1 MDVGIARN
9 IADVKDNGSY
19 SSAYKYVR
27 FVNGWRYS
35 CRMTR
40 QDARKLDRATLEA
53 IRLRAVQQVQAGE
66 SPEAVVGAL
75 GFSSRCI
82 YSWLAMYRAGG
93 WDALKAKRI
102 PGRPKKLKAQ
112 DIRWVYRTV
121 TGRNPLQLGF
131 PFALW
136 TRAMIARLIV
146 KRTGVR
152 LSLVS
157 VGRLL
162 AQMGLTCQKPLWRAY
177 QQDGSRVTQWLEHE
191 YPRILAAGK
200 REKAEIYFED
210 ESGVRSDFHSGK
222 TWAPKGETP
231 MARVTGQRFSLN
243 MISAISPRGALRFMV
258 VKGGIGAK
266 VFIGFL
272 KRLMHGQR
280 RPVYLFV
287 DAHPLHR
294 ATAVKEYVDS
304 LEGRMKLFFL
314 PPYSPELNPDELVWN
329 EVKNN
334 AVGRA
339 KLEGPKDLHRT
350 VVSRLRF
357 LQRRPGRVRSFFRAP
372 ETCYA
377 AA

>member
-1 MDVGIARN
+1 
-9 IADVKDNGSY
+9 
-19 SSAYKYVR
+19 
-27 FVNGWRYS
+27 
-35 CRMTR
+35 MTR
-40 QDARKLDRATLEA
+40 QDARKLDHATLEA
-53 IRLRAVQQVQAGE
+53 IRIRAVQQVQAGE
-66 SPEAVVGAL
+66 NPEAVIGAL

-82 YSWLAMYRAGG
+82 CNWLAMYRAGG

-102 PGRPKKLKAQ
+102 PGRPKKLEAK
-112 DIRWVYRTV
+112 DVRWVYRTV

-131 PFALW
+131 LFALW
-136 TRAMIARLIV
+136 TRSMVARLIL

-162 AQMGLTCQKPLWRAY
+162 GQLGLTCQKPLWRAY
-177 QQDGSRVTQWLEHE
+177 QQDGSRVQQWLKHE
-191 YPRILAAGK
+191 YPRIRAAAK
-200 REKAEIYFED
+200 REKVEIYFED

-231 MARVTGQRFSLN
+231 IVRVTGQRFSLN

-258 VKGGIGAK
+258 VKGGVGAK

-272 KRLMHGQR
+272 KRLMHGQH
-280 RPVYLFV
+280 RPVYLIV
-287 DAHPLHR
+287 DGHPSHR
-294 ATAVKEYVDS
+294 AKLVKEYVDS
-304 LEGRMKLFFL
+304 LEGRLKLFFL

-329 EVKNN
+329 DVKNN

-339 KLEGPKDLHRT
+339 KLEGPKDLHRA
-350 VVSRLRF
+350 VLGRLRF
-357 LQRRPGRVRSFFRAP
+357 LQKRPDRVCSFFRAP